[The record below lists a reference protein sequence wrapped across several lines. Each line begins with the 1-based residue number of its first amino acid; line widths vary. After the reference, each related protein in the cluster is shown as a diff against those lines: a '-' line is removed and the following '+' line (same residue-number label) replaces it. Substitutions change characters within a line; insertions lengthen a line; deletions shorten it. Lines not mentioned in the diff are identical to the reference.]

1 MAEVETGEVRIVGA
15 SRSLRRLAE
24 DRNDLVGMI
33 AYSLFKFE
41 QSEWAESAKPKR
53 DEVDRHHVTLQE
65 ARIESLRSNAALKL
79 SEWVEDLEAAWRA
92 DMYDQIRAEVIAE
105 IVKEINLGVR
115 REIEPLG
122 ARIDALGLDV
132 SRSNDFWRAVWT
144 NMVAWLL
151 SLMVSALIIVL
162 YLLPGLKI
170 VPAN

>member
-1 MAEVETGEVRIVGA
+1 MAEPEAGEERILGA
-15 SRSLRRLAE
+15 SRSLRRLAT
-24 DRNDLVGMI
+24 DSNDLVGMI

-41 QSEWAESAKPKR
+41 QSEWAQSAKPKR

-79 SEWVEDLEAAWRA
+79 SEWVEDLEAEWRA
-92 DMYDQIRAEVIAE
+92 DMYDQIRAEVVAE
-105 IVKEINLGVR
+105 LVNEIGRGVR

-122 ARIDALGLDV
+122 SGIDALGSAV
-132 SRSNDFWRAVWT
+132 TQSSDFWRAVWT

-151 SLMVSALIIVL
+151 SLMVSALVIML

-170 VPAN
+170 TLAN